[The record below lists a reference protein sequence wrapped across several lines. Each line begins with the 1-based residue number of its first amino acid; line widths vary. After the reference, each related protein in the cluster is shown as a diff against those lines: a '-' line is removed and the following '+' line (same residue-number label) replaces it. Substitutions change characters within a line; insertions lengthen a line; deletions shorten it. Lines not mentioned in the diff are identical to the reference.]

1 MTNPFQVRFADRMN
15 QLPPYLFGM
24 INKMKMEK
32 RWQGDDVIDLGMG
45 NPIDPAPGTVTEKLC
60 EVAADPKIHRY
71 PTIAG
76 GMKNL
81 KREIALYYNRNYG
94 VGLSGA
100 NDVICTIGSK
110 EGISHMC
117 LALLGPGDTVLVP
130 APAFPIHVYAAV
142 IAGANVLR
150 IPLDDEDAFLAQLVG
165 MCRSLYPGPK
175 LLMLNFPHNPT
186 GTLASKELF
195 REVVKYAKQYGFMVI
210 NDFAYAK
217 ITFDGYVAPSFL
229 EVEGGLDVGVEFGS
243 FSKSYNMAGW
253 RLGYCVGNEQIIEG
267 LAKIKGYYDYGI
279 FSAIQIAGIVAMR
292 DCDDD
297 ITVQAAAYQKRRDV
311 LCDGLVRMGW
321 EVNVPK
327 AGMFL
332 WVKIPPPYD
341 RMGSVRFA
349 IEMMN
354 RANVAVAPGAGFG
367 EEGDGWLRLALV
379 ENENRIR
386 QALKQMRQSLK
397 EIDQEVEAGTFSF
410 EEDGIVA
417 G

>member
-1 MTNPFQVRFADRMN
+1 MTTPFQVRFADRMN

-71 PTIAG
+71 PAIAG

-81 KREIALYYNRNYG
+81 KREIAIYYKRNYG
-94 VGLSGA
+94 VELTGED
-100 NDVICTIGSK
+100 DVICTIGSK

-150 IPLDDEDAFLAQLVG
+150 IALGDEDAFLSQLVG

-175 LLMLNFPHNPT
+175 LLMLNYPHNPT
-186 GTLASKELF
+186 GTPASRELF
-195 REVVKYAKQYGFMVI
+195 IEIVKYAKEYGFMVI

-229 EVEGGLDVGVEFGS
+229 EVEGALDVGVEFGS

-297 ITVQAAAYQKRRDV
+297 IAMQAAAYQKRRDV
-311 LCDGLVRMGW
+311 LCEGLVRMGW

-332 WVKIPPPYD
+332 WVKIPEPYD

-397 EIDQEVEAGTFSF
+397 EIDQEIEAGSF
-410 EEDGIVA
+410 NFEQDGHPF
-417 G
+417 

>member
-1 MTNPFQVRFADRMN
+1 
-15 QLPPYLFGM
+15 
-24 INKMKMEK
+24 
-32 RWQGDDVIDLGMG
+32 
-45 NPIDPAPGTVTEKLC
+45 
-60 EVAADPKIHRY
+60 
-71 PTIAG
+71 
-76 GMKNL
+76 
-81 KREIALYYNRNYG
+81 
-94 VGLSGA
+94 LSGE

-150 IPLDDEDAFLAQLVG
+150 IPLGSEDEFLAQLVG

-186 GTLASKELF
+186 GTPASKELF
-195 REVVKYAKQYGFMVI
+195 QEIVKYAKQYRFMVI

-229 EVEGGLDVGVEFGS
+229 EVDGALDVGVEFGS

-292 DCDDD
+292 DCDSD
-297 ITVQAAAYQKRRDV
+297 ISEQAAAYQARRDV

-321 EVNVPK
+321 EVTKPK

-332 WVKIPPPYD
+332 WVKIPEPYG

-397 EIDQEVEAGTFSF
+397 EIDQEVEDGTFDLDEKGPVS
-410 EEDGIVA
+410 I
-417 G
+417 

>member
-71 PTIAG
+71 PAIAG

-81 KREIALYYNRNYG
+81 KREIAIYYGRNYDVDLTG
-94 VGLSGA
+94 E

-150 IPLDDEDAFLAQLVG
+150 IPLGNEDEFLAQLVG

-267 LAKIKGYYDYGI
+267 LSKIKGYYDYGI

-297 ITVQAAAYQKRRDV
+297 ISEQAAAYQKRRDV
-311 LCDGLVRMGW
+311 LCEGLVRMDW
-321 EVNVPK
+321 EVTIPK

-397 EIDQEVEAGTFSF
+397 EIDQEVEAGTFNF
-410 EEDGIVA
+410 EEDGIDA
-417 G
+417 L

>member
-94 VGLSGA
+94 VELTGVE
-100 NDVICTIGSK
+100 DVICTIGSK
-110 EGISHMC
+110 EGISHIC

-150 IPLDDEDAFLAQLVG
+150 VQLDNEEEFLAQLVG

-297 ITVQAAAYQKRRDV
+297 IAVQAAAYQKRRDV
-311 LCDGLVRMGW
+311 LCEGLVRMGW
-321 EVNVPK
+321 EVTIPK

-410 EEDGIVA
+410 EEDQIHA